1 MERSLDLIAR
11 TVAEWAR
18 QPDLEDNHR
27 NTAQTL
33 HQMTCQM
40 GHSEEPN
47 LAADKSLKVMACHLC
62 RTTGNV
68 ACNSQTPE
76 CPLGFLAEN
85 ESSLIS
91 A

>member
-1 MERSLDLIAR
+1 MERSLDLITR
-11 TVAEWAR
+11 TVAQWAQ
-18 QPDLEDNHR
+18 QPNLEDNHR
-27 NTAQTL
+27 STAQTL
-33 HQMTCQM
+33 HQMASHMSHCDA
-40 GHSEEPN
+40 PD
-47 LAADKSLKVMACHLC
+47 LVADKSLKVMACHLC

-76 CPLGFLAEN
+76 CPLGFLPVR

>member
-11 TVAEWAR
+11 TVAEWANK
-18 QPDLEDNHR
+18 PDLEDNHR

-33 HQMTCQM
+33 HQMASQM
-40 GHSEEPN
+40 SHCRAPD
-47 LAADKSLKVMACHLC
+47 LVADKSLKVMTCHLC

-68 ACNSQTPE
+68 TCNSQTPK
-76 CPLGFLAEN
+76 CSLGFLEVR
-85 ESSLIS
+85 ESSLVS

>member
-1 MERSLDLIAR
+1 MERSLDLITR
-11 TVAEWAR
+11 TVAEWASL
-18 QPDLEDNHR
+18 PDLEANHR

-33 HQMTCQM
+33 HQMASHM
-40 GHSEEPN
+40 SHRDAPD

-76 CPLGFLAEN
+76 CPLGFLAAR
-85 ESSLIS
+85 ESTLIG